1 MKKLLAAAIVPSA
14 LALFAAEGF
23 AQTTRPYGID
33 RPAIDRPAAD
43 RPAADRPANRAPDKP
58 ERAAWK
64 APAGAHTSSELIG
77 TRIKNAEG
85 KDIGEIDQLVIDPT
99 SGNVTHVV
107 VGLGGLLGVGE
118 TKVVVPFSDI
128 KLGAQHQGSRA
139 VITMDQAKLD
149 SAPRF
154 ERRQVSREVS
164 PAASP
169 RPAPADRPA
178 DRPMDK
184 PADKK

>member
-1 MKKLLAAAIVPSA
+1 MKKLLAVAVVPS
-14 LALFAAEGF
+14 LLTLFAAEGL
-23 AQTTRPYGID
+23 AQTTRPSGTE
-33 RPAIDRPAAD
+33 RPAMDRPAAD
-43 RPAADRPANRAPDKP
+43 RPASRPAADKP
-58 ERAAWK
+58 QRAAWQ

-128 KLGAQHQGSRA
+128 KLGAQHQGARA
-139 VITMDQAKLD
+139 IITMDQAKLD
-149 SAPRF
+149 TAPRF
-154 ERRQVSREVS
+154 ERRQVSREVT

-169 RPAPADRPA
+169 RPAPVDRPA